1 MKETLLFLCLTLSL
15 MAQGIKIFVNNKPFP
30 GKTAG
35 APADLYLECA
45 PTLKLLG
52 SPTQWEAGATEIVLE
67 GKSLAVV
74 DQAGVPMIRAKDL
87 CTLYGGR
94 YDFNKGMNTVD
105 IYAYDPIAK
114 AKEALARIIKQR
126 TIESEADFAV
136 ITLVCRQYLTQT
148 LGLKLTDDVELRLV
162 DKAEMTKLSGRQLD
176 TYVTYTKGKGSGT
189 GRYLFHVLQGQS
201 PSETIHSLGWAWGVQ
216 WENLNGDESNEDLSV
231 ALGNWTAVAMVKEL
245 VKVDDTRMV
254 LRSSSISARSKDLFK
269 ELQTIER
276 TGGVEAVLAYIKNQA
291 KNP

>member
-201 PSETIHSLGWAWGVQ
+201 PSETIHSLGWAWGGVAV
-216 WENLNGDESNEDLSV
+216 GTGVAPGPPHRSV
-231 ALGNWTAVAMVKEL
+231 RALLTHTAPTSGLPYCALGNRGERVGLEVATLIAVASSAPKSHTLSGFAFGVCCA
-245 VKVDDTRMV
+245 R
-254 LRSSSISARSKDLFK
+254 LR
-269 ELQTIER
+269 
-276 TGGVEAVLAYIKNQA
+276 
-291 KNP
+291 